1 MKDKT
6 HIHFLLQKGTIISTI
21 VISFILFFGLW
32 ISYQLLQSYNII
44 VEHHIYVKELNYRI
58 RLLIL
63 FMFFS
68 TGIVFVFLV
77 INQLRKRN
85 YILQEKLNSIKT
97 EDEYAEELSLA
108 AAGLAHETKNPL
120 GIIRG
125 LAQQISKNKDISEDV
140 KMKSIEIMNE
150 ADITVSRLG
159 DFINYAKIRTPNLI
173 HINIL
178 DLTTRITG
186 LFLQDFEDAGVK
198 LNLDVQSS
206 NILADEDMLSQIL
219 VNLLMNSLK
228 FTEAGGE
235 VSIKLEKVRKNKV
248 TLSVIDSGEGMS
260 NDMLQKVFKPYL
272 GKSKTGYGIG
282 LAIVKRIIDLSGWK
296 IDVKSQ
302 EGTGTQFI
310 ISEIDV

>member
-6 HIHFLLQKGTIISTI
+6 DIHFLLQKGTIISTI

-235 VSIKLEKVRKNKV
+235 VSIKFEKVRKNKV

-260 NDMLQKVFKPYL
+260 SDMLQKVFKPYL

-296 IDVKSQ
+296 IDVKSE